1 MTILWS
7 GPPTRR
13 LLPEAAL
20 VGVVYFWNWGHHPK
34 STASQSRCGAGEL
47 KSRLEHMCGILLPKG
62 KPRK

>member
-34 STASQSRCGAGEL
+34 STASLPARVDVEL
-47 KSRLEHMCGILLPKG
+47 GS
-62 KPRK
+62 